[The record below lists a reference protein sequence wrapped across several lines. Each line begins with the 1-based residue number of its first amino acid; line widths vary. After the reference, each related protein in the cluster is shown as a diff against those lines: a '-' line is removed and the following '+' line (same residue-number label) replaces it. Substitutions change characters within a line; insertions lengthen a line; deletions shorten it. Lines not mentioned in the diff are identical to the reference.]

1 MPEPI
6 TIRPVIDSDREAVIR
21 IFNYYA
27 ENGYAAYPDQP
38 VTGHFFSYLRE
49 GTFSFLVIQ
58 APEGVI
64 GFGLAKPFLP
74 FPAFSRT
81 CSLTYFILPE
91 YARRGLGTLLLARL
105 TSEARAAGI
114 TTQVANMA
122 SRNEASVRFHARHGF
137 SEGGRLHRVGEKFG
151 EPFDVIWMQREI

>member
-91 YARRGLGTLLLARL
+91 YAHRGLGTLLLARL

>member
-1 MPEPI
+1 MPESI
-6 TIRPVIDSDREAVIR
+6 KIRPVLDSDRDAVIR

-38 VTGHFFSYLRE
+38 VTEHFFSYLRE
-49 GTFSFLVIQ
+49 GTFSFLVLE

-91 YARRGLGTLLLARL
+91 YARHGLGTRLLARL
-105 TSEARAAGI
+105 TSETRAVGI
-114 TTQVANMA
+114 TMQVANMA
-122 SRNEASVRFHARHGF
+122 SKNEASIRFHARHGF
-137 SEGGRLHRVGEKFG
+137 SEGGRLHGVGEKFG